1 MQDLVQDYA
10 SELKKL
16 REAFHIE
23 LTATADELSKA
34 IAHYAHRSEAALA
47 SLMEKAAA
55 RGLELEALA
64 MARLNQFS
72 GLQTND
78 SLRDVDDKPLRH
90 PTNADVLR
98 IAVAAEQAV
107 ADGLHVETDSN
118 HKPRPAARLPLKNE
132 KRAVEAFH
140 LPLQKEQV
148 AD

>member
-1 MQDLVQDYA
+1 MPNALGGSETRGGRPMQDLVQDYA
-10 SELKKL
+10 NELKKL
-16 REAFHIE
+16 REAFHNE

-78 SLRDVDDKPLRH
+78 SLLDVDDKLLR
-90 PTNADVLR
+90 
-98 IAVAAEQAV
+98 
-107 ADGLHVETDSN
+107 
-118 HKPRPAARLPLKNE
+118 
-132 KRAVEAFH
+132 RA
-140 LPLQKEQV
+140 P
-148 AD
+148 